1 MSNFKLASQTQL
13 RFNTEKGLLST
24 EQLWSL
30 NLTQLA
36 NLIKSIKKVLK
47 ATDNDDELSFLTE
60 STITDTTNQ
69 LRFDIVKEIYLDK
82 KKENDMARDE
92 KNIKEH
98 NQKILSLIA
107 QKREADLANK
117 SVEEL
122 EAMLK

>member
-1 MSNFKLASQTQL
+1 MSNFKLASQVQL
-13 RFNTEKGLLST
+13 RFNTDKGLLSV

-36 NLIKSIKKVLK
+36 TLIKAIKKVLK

-60 STITDTTNQ
+60 STTTDSTNQ
-69 LRFDIVKEIYLDK
+69 LRFDIVKEIYLEK

-92 KNIKEH
+92 KNVKEH

-107 QKREADLANK
+107 QKREADMATK

>member
-60 STITDTTNQ
+60 STTTDTTNQ
-69 LRFDIVKEIYLDK
+69 LRFNIVKEIYLDK
-82 KKENDMARDE
+82 KKENDTARDE

-122 EAMLK
+122 EALLK